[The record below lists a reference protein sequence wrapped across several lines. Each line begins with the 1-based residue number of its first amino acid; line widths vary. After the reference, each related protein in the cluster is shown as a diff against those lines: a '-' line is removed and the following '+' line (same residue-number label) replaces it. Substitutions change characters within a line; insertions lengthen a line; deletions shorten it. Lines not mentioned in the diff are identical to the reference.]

1 MDSGWDLPEINR
13 VGWVA
18 RRIVTDSFSRLQPAD
33 CEDLVAEAVSI
44 ALALNTYRPDVSR
57 LNYRHILKCIRTA
70 GMRLGFFVP
79 RNHHNPTFIRFSDPD
94 ACLSYEMADIE
105 EGSCGGN
112 LVDLDLWKKSR
123 LATGG

>member
-1 MDSGWDLPEINR
+1 MDSGWGLPEINR
-13 VGWVA
+13 VGWLA
-18 RRIVTDSFSRLQPAD
+18 RRIVGNSFGRLQPAD
-33 CEDLVAEAVSI
+33 GEDLIAEAVSI

-79 RNHHNPTFIRFSDPD
+79 RNHLNPTFIRFSDPD
-94 ACLSYEMADIE
+94 ACLIYEMKDLE
-105 EGSCGGN
+105 EDPCGGN
-112 LVDLDLWKKSR
+112 LVDLNLWKKSR